1 MNTLEEYM
9 KLPYPIE
16 ITPDKDEGGYVASHP
31 DLKGCITCGQTIE
44 SATAALVD
52 AKRAWLETALENGYE
67 IPAPNN
73 SDLHKLKSDETL
85 LSVSKQILNK
95 NRQAYK
101 KLSKS

>member
-16 ITPDKDEGGYVASHP
+16 ITPDKDESGYVASHP

-52 AKRAWLETALENGYE
+52 AKRAWLEAALENGYE
-67 IPAPNN
+67 IPVPNN
-73 SDLHKLKSDETL
+73 SDIHTLKSDETL
-85 LSVSKQILNK
+85 LSVSKQILDK

>member
-16 ITPDKDEGGYVASHP
+16 ITPDKDEGGYVAYHP

-52 AKRAWLETALENGYE
+52 AKRAWLEAALENGYE

-73 SDLHKLKSDETL
+73 SDIHTLESDETL
-85 LSVSKQILNK
+85 LSVSKQILAK

>member
-9 KLPYPIE
+9 KMPYPIE
-16 ITPDKDEGGYVASHP
+16 ITPDKDEGGYVASYP

-52 AKRAWLETALENGYE
+52 AKRAWLEAALENGYE
-67 IPAPNN
+67 IPVPNN
-73 SDLHKLKSDETL
+73 SDLHTLKSDETL

-95 NRQAYK
+95 NRQAYE

>member
-44 SATAALVD
+44 SATEALTD
-52 AKRAWLETALENGYE
+52 AKRAWLKAALESGYE
-67 IPAPNN
+67 IPVPG
-73 SDLHKLKSDETL
+73 SSGETL
-85 LSVSKQILNK
+85 LSVSKQILDK

>member
-44 SATAALVD
+44 SATAALAD
-52 AKRAWLETALENGYE
+52 AKRAWLKAALESGYE
-67 IPAPNN
+67 IPVPNN
-73 SDLHKLKSDETL
+73 SDFHTLESDETL
-85 LSVSKQILNK
+85 LSVSKQILDK
-95 NRQAYK
+95 NRQAYE

>member
-16 ITPDKDEGGYVASHP
+16 ITPDKDEGGYVASYP

-52 AKRAWLETALENGYE
+52 AKRAWLEAALENGYE
-67 IPAPNN
+67 IPVPNN
-73 SDLHKLKSDETL
+73 SDFHKLKSDETL
-85 LSVSKQILNK
+85 LSVSKQILDK
-95 NRQAYK
+95 NRQAYE

>member
-16 ITPDKDEGGYVASHP
+16 ITADKDESGYVASHP

-52 AKRAWLETALENGYE
+52 AKRAWLEAALENGYE
-67 IPAPNN
+67 IPVPNN
-73 SDLHKLKSDETL
+73 SDIHTLKSDETL
-85 LSVSKQILNK
+85 LSVSKQILDK

>member
-16 ITPDKDEGGYVASHP
+16 ITPDKGEGGYVASHP

-52 AKRAWLETALENGYE
+52 AKRAWLKAALESGYE
-67 IPAPNN
+67 IPLPNN
-73 SDLHKLKSDETL
+73 SEIHTLKSDETL
-85 LSVSKQILNK
+85 LSVSKQILDK
-95 NRQAYK
+95 NRQAYE

>member
-1 MNTLEEYM
+1 MNILEEYM
-9 KLPYPIE
+9 KLSYPIE
-16 ITPDKDEGGYVASHP
+16 ITPDKDEGGYVAYHP

-52 AKRAWLETALENGYE
+52 AKRAWLEAALESGCE
-67 IPAPNN
+67 IPVPNN
-73 SDLHKLKSDETL
+73 SGIHTLESDETL
-85 LSVSKQILNK
+85 LSVSKQILDK

>member
-16 ITPDKDEGGYVASHP
+16 ITPDKDEGGYVASYP

-44 SATAALVD
+44 SATVALVD
-52 AKRAWLETALENGYE
+52 AKRAWLKAALESGYE
-67 IPAPNN
+67 IPLPGN
-73 SDLHKLKSDETL
+73 SDIHTLKSDETL

>member
-44 SATAALVD
+44 SATAALAD
-52 AKRAWLETALENGYE
+52 AKRAWLKAALESGYE
-67 IPAPNN
+67 IPAPG
-73 SDLHKLKSDETL
+73 SSGETL
-85 LSVSKQILNK
+85 LSVSKQILDK

>member
-52 AKRAWLETALENGYE
+52 AKRAWLEVALENGYE
-67 IPAPNN
+67 IPVPNN
-73 SDLHKLKSDETL
+73 SDLHTLKSDETL
-85 LSVSKQILNK
+85 LSVSKQILDK
-95 NRQAYK
+95 NRQAYE

>member
-16 ITPDKDEGGYVASHP
+16 ITPDKDEGGYVASYP

-52 AKRAWLETALENGYE
+52 AKRAWLEAALENGYE
-67 IPAPNN
+67 IPVPNN
-73 SDLHKLKSDETL
+73 SDLHTLKSDETL

-95 NRQAYK
+95 NRQAYE